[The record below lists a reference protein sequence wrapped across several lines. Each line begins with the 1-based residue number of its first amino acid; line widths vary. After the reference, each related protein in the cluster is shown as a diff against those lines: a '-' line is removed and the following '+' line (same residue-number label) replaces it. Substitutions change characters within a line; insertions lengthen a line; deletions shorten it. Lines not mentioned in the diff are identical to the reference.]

1 MGFYQFTFWPLESV
15 KMCGEGGGTKGVFG
29 SYYVCCF
36 AIPKVKKKEKLIGP
50 SWCPKNY
57 I

>member
-1 MGFYQFTFWPLESV
+1 MFTFWPLESV

-36 AIPKVKKKEKLIGP
+36 AIPKVKKKLIGP
-50 SWCPKNY
+50 SWSPKNY